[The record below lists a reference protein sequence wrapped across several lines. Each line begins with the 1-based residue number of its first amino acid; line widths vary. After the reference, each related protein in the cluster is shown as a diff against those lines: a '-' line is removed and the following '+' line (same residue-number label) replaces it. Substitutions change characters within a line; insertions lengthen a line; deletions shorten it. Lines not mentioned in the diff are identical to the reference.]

1 MSGNININAKG
12 NGIATDP
19 VSSAIFNA
27 LAEGEKCLCELK
39 AAIGIPQTWESYDI
53 RMLEDLK
60 AIESRTANGYKYY
73 SLTPSRALWYLQR
86 SVTRQEPSM
95 SGQRQPVKYESAVEW
110 VRPALPRLSEFE
122 TLLRRGI

>member
-1 MSGNININAKG
+1 MSGNINVNATR

-19 VSSAIFNA
+19 IASAIFNA
-27 LAEGEKCLCELK
+27 LAEGEKCLCDLK
-39 AAIGIPQTWESYDI
+39 EAIGIPQTWESYDI

-73 SLTPSRALWYLQR
+73 SLTPSRALWYMRR
-86 SVTRQEPSM
+86 SMAREEPVK

-110 VRPALPRLSEFE
+110 LRQTMPRLSEYE
-122 TLLRRGI
+122 SLLRRGF